1 MVVGLGVA
9 LCCLRKLTTLFSTNA
24 YIMSIVKN
32 AAIIVM
38 KANVTAIDMFL
49 SLSSVVI
56 GLLISLIIQ

>member
-1 MVVGLGVA
+1 
-9 LCCLRKLTTLFSTNA
+9 
-24 YIMSIVKN
+24 MSIVKN